1 MFIALILRAMKRD
14 VNLKRVAA
22 FSKRLLQVIIKLPFL
37 YRFLFIRFDKI
48 TQRFL
53 SIQIALQQP
62 PQYAC
67 ACLFLLSELFKARP
81 PLW

>member
-1 MFIALILRAMKRD
+1 MFIALLLRAMKKD

-22 FSKRLLQVIIKLPFL
+22 FSKRLMQVIIKLHFL
-37 YRFLFIRFDKI
+37 YVFFLIHTTEFLFF
-48 TQRFL
+48 
-53 SIQIALQQP
+53 QIALQQP

-67 ACLFLLSELFKARP
+67 ACLFLLSELLKARP